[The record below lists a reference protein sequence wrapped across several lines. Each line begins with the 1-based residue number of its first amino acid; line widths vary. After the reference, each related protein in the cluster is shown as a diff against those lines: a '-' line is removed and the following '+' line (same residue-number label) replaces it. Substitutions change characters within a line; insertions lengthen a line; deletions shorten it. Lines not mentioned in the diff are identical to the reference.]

1 MVELDPIS
9 LLSIILIQVG
19 SRHLQIELT
28 DYQKNFLKKPITQ
41 ATILTALIYVSTK
54 DIKIALITV
63 LSLYFLVQVD
73 LNEEHPFSI
82 LSKDID
88 IKGKYNEILYKK

>member
-28 DYQKNFLKKPITQ
+28 EYQKNILKKPITQ
-41 ATILTALIYVSTK
+41 AIILTALIYVSTK
-54 DIKIALITV
+54 DIKMALITV
-63 LSLYFLVQVD
+63 FSIYLLTHII
-73 LNEEHPFSI
+73 LNEDHPFSI

-88 IKGKYNEILYKK
+88 IKSKYKEILK